1 MKKLVFL
8 LLLLAA
14 VGAMAQVPQI
24 YHKHPRYYYTK
35 WYADSCPEYYNDSMC
50 TRYWFHETIRF
61 FDNKIHVK
69 DEYTSKPL
77 VVKGLVALVRMNEGL
92 SATGHRLPEYLYLFQ
107 KVGANRVIVDSIR
120 WDTAAPMIINWKLN
134 VHDSVYSQC
143 YAYEAYFKEP
153 YVVDSTF
160 SLGGTTHSTGEVY
173 IPELGYRWSGWYK
186 HTNYV
191 CAQEDTCWPWHT
203 YYCPPYGEQKIL
215 NNGVWSDLDYYQYI
229 FGYGY
234 YLAISD
240 FYNLEVGTCDSTMGH
255 VEGGGRMSDGIV
267 RSITAVREPGY
278 HFTYWNDGSRDN
290 PRQVTLTQDTLFIA
304 CFAAGDPVPCNVTAT
319 AADSAM
325 GIVTGSGVYDSNT
338 VVTLRASGRQR
349 CRFVQWNDGNTDN
362 PRDVLVTSDTAFTAF
377 FEPTDTARYLVEV
390 LSADS
395 LMGRVTGYGVYDSS
409 SVATIEAYGLG
420 NHEFSRWNDG
430 DRNNPRQVVVTG
442 DTVFTAYFKYIGA
455 PESINEA
462 DASRVELSPNPTTG
476 TVRITATEPMRQVTI
491 YDLSGK
497 QIQNSDHRT
506 PITELTLDLSSLPA
520 GSYIIKITNIIGNTC
535 HLKLIKN

>member
-1 MKKLVFL
+1 MLCAF
-8 LLLLAA
+8 
-14 VGAMAQVPQI
+14 GAMAQMPQI
-24 YHKHPRYYYTK
+24 YHKHPRYYYSK
-35 WYADSCPEYYNDSMC
+35 WYTDSCPEYYNSTQC
-50 TRYWFHETIRF
+50 TRYWFHEGSFYQNSKIR
-61 FDNKIHVK
+61 VK
-69 DEYTSKPL
+69 DEFTPQPL
-77 VVKGLVALVRMNEGL
+77 LVKGLVALVNMHERGNAKG
-92 SATGHRLPEYLYLFQ
+92 RLPEHLYLFQ
-107 KVGANRVIVDSIR
+107 KIGDTRVIVDSVR

-134 VHDSVYSQC
+134 SHDSSYRQC
-143 YAYEAYFKEP
+143 YAYEAYFDSP
-153 YVVDSTF
+153 YIVDSTF
-160 SLGGTTHSTGEVY
+160 CIGGTTHSTDYHY
-173 IPELGYRWSGWYK
+173 IPELGYRWDGWYL
-186 HTNYV
+186 HTHYV
-191 CAQEDTCWPWHT
+191 FAYEDTCWAYPT
-203 YYCPPYGEQKIL
+203 LNCMPYGEQYTLQL
-215 NNGVWSDLDYYQYI
+215 NTGVWNAISSELLV
-229 FGYGY
+229 GAYGL

-240 FYNLEVGTCDSTMGH
+240 FYNLAVGTCDSTMGH

-362 PRDVLVTSDTAFTAF
+362 PRDVLVVRDTAFTAY

-395 LMGRVTGYGVYDSS
+395 LMGVVTGYGVYDSS

-430 DRNNPRQVVVTG
+430 NRNNPRQVVVTG

-497 QIQNSDHRT
+497 QIQNSDHQT
-506 PITELTLDLSSLPA
+506 PITEHTLDLSSLPA